1 MWTLGPYS
9 SGVLCCCL
17 NSGLTSKTRGLCLM
31 CLWRCLNVQ
40 TTSCSFSKQAPHGT
54 KTSPIPVKTRLTCI
68 KRRRSQAKELCA
80 RASQSVLGWN
90 TTAHHKNS
98 RKKKNP
104 RYLVKNTSLVAAVSR
119 KRPHVQLKIPGSGVP
134 ARFCRLKHTIRR
146 NGSGSDTRSTGILL
160 FWPDTVRC
168 RWARDGQN
176 LWNETGNVS

>member
-1 MWTLGPYS
+1 MLLPELWSHFKDKRPLFD
-9 SGVLCCCL
+9 VFVEVFERADDELL
-17 NSGLTSKTRGLCLM
+17 LQQTSPTR
-31 CLWRCLNVQ
+31 NKDQSNPSKDPPDVHQ
-40 TTSCSFSKQAPHGT
+40 TTSKPSKGAVCASFPECFVLEYHSAPQKQ
-54 KTSPIPVKTRLTCI
+54 
-68 KRRRSQAKELCA
+68 QE
-80 RASQSVLGWN
+80 
-90 TTAHHKNS
+90 
-98 RKKKNP
+98 KKSP

-176 LWNETGNVS
+176 LWNETGTVL